1 MIADIELWVR
11 LKVTDLVAQ
20 TAQMALAEKMGFE
33 DDLRGIVRYS
43 YWSMTAEGGSL
54 DAMIDA
60 IDREIRLDSAFT
72 NQNKHHYLLRAGG
85 EGRSLYRGGLELDKD
100 YPGAAEGVFACDVLV
115 TGQDRRS
122 DEGFTERLA
131 PRLEGVEITDMRSG
145 EVWRLLVR
153 ASGAEEAAGKVERM
167 AVTRT
172 RREGLLLNPH
182 YQSFEILRSEA
193 AGGI

>member
-1 MIADIELWVR
+1 MKADIELRVR
-11 LKVTDLVAQ
+11 LKVADLVAQ

-33 DDLRGIVRYS
+33 EDLRGIVRYS

-54 DAMIDA
+54 EEIVEAL
-60 IDREIRLDSAFT
+60 DREIRLDSAFT
-72 NQNKHHYLLRAGG
+72 NQNKHHYLLRV
-85 EGRSLYRGGLELDKD
+85 EGDGRKAFRGGLDLDKD

-115 TGQDRRS
+115 TEQDGRRN
-122 DEGFTERLA
+122 EGFAERLA
-131 PRLEGVEITDMRSG
+131 PRLEGIDISNMRSG

-153 ASGAEEAAGKVERM
+153 AGSGEEAARKVERM

-182 YQSFEILRSEA
+182 YQAYEILQSRA
-193 AGGI
+193 MGGG